1 MAITVRLYRNYY
13 PGTSPSFSRY
23 YESLEEATKAGK
35 EKLVKLNQ
43 YECWIYE
50 YHFTGLMTKAFISA
64 LLNKGEPAKR
74 ILIKKILF
82 EKAAPKPAPKSP
94 EEILGVSKM
103 SDDDLHSFTTHHLQ
117 SHLHAEN
124 EIDSKYH
131 DKMNDIG
138 RVELKKR
145 GKDPDAEP
153 NYDDKWG
160 M

>member
-94 EEILGVSKM
+94 EEILGVSKSANKADIKM
-103 SDDDLHSFTTHHLQ
+103 AFRTKAKSMHPDVGG
-117 SHLHAEN
+117 SHEDFVALNSAFEWMM
-124 EIDSKYH
+124 E
-131 DKMNDIG
+131 
-138 RVELKKR
+138 R
-145 GKDPDAEP
+145 AAA
-153 NYDDKWG
+153 
-160 M
+160 